1 MQDKDKQVFRHIRCG
16 LCVFQH
22 QDRLMIYIEPISG
35 NKHHVLR
42 FCQIQI
48 LESVWHAYIK
58 LHLFDNQKLSNR
70 CFFIPGKF
78 NISLYSQLYSISC
91 LLRSDRKRLFKP
103 NSVVFSVSQKLVY
116 VLTDSL
122 VTFCMNWEAG
132 EKALTWRAFVWISK
146 YIW

>member
-48 LESVWHAYIK
+48 LESAWHAYNK

-91 LLRSDRKRLFKP
+91 LQDLIVIDFLAKFCRLFSEPKISLCSDR
-103 NSVVFSVSQKLVY
+103 FS
-116 VLTDSL
+116 
-122 VTFCMNWEAG
+122 C
-132 EKALTWRAFVWISK
+132 
-146 YIW
+146 YILYESGCW